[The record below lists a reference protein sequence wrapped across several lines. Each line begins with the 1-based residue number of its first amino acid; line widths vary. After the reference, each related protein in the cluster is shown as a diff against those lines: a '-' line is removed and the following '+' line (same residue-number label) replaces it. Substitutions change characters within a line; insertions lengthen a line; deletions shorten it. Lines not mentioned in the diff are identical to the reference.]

1 MTTRVSKNVGVLRV
15 ETISGRVLFEG
26 AVVPKVTQH
35 WAYIY
40 GLLALRHLEETYKI
54 TSEEIAILPTWVN
67 VSAPSIGPS
76 LFRHNATLRKLGF
89 DLIVSPEHEHTK
101 RFLFNSGRVKKVVCD
116 VKEQEL
122 RAWLGME
129 EKVNR
134 ESGSIKNFQVAMKL
148 ELARTIF
155 EKGRYAE
162 VESLCLKVVEL
173 TERFDDKLLAMIQMA
188 WVKAYIAPK
197 SESLESILKLQ
208 DQLNSYKANP
218 GLDKVSSHVEARVW
232 IQSARHYW
240 RHREP
245 NAAVKALDR
254 AEKLLM
260 PHNDMEWAGV
270 YTARSFLAQQAG
282 KLDQAAAHNLA
293 AFNCATRAQW
303 RLGMASQVTNRSAIL
318 MEMYKRDKSKDLNLA
333 QSHLLEAEQCLKL
346 SVELADEEDISG
358 SADSEINLMLI
369 YTWLERFEE
378 AREWLARAERLVRA
392 SNQTQDTAEL
402 NCEAAELEIA
412 TGNTTAAFTRL
423 ELAIR
428 VYERLGMRVQLKVA
442 KKRLLEFKAR
452 YSV

>member
-1 MTTRVSKNVGVLRV
+1 MTTRDLKNSGLLRV

-26 AVVPKVTQH
+26 SVVPKVTQH

-40 GLLALRHLEETYKI
+40 GLLALRHLEETHKI

-67 VSAPSIGPS
+67 VSAASIGSS
-76 LFRHNATLRKLGF
+76 LFRHNATLRKIGF

-116 VKEQEL
+116 LKVPEL
-122 RAWLGME
+122 RAWLGMKE
-129 EKVNR
+129 NLKP
-134 ESGSIKNFQVAMKL
+134 ESDSVKNFQVAMKL

-162 VESLCLKVVEL
+162 VENLCLEAMKL
-173 TERFDDKLLAMIQMA
+173 TERFDDKLLAMIQIA
-188 WVKAYIAPK
+188 WVKAYIASK
-197 SESLESILKLQ
+197 SESLEAVLKLQ
-208 DQLNSYKANP
+208 DQLNSYKTSP
-218 GLDKVSSHVEARVW
+218 GLDKVSANIEARVW

-270 YTARSFLAQQAG
+270 HTARSFLAQHAG

-303 RLGMASQVTNRSAIL
+303 RLSMASQATNRSAIL
-318 MEMYKRDKSKDLNLA
+318 MEMYKRDESKDLNLA
-333 QSHLLEAEQCLKL
+333 KSHLLEAEQCLKL
-346 SVELADEEDISG
+346 SIELANEEDISG

-378 AREWLARAERLVRA
+378 AREWLAKAERLVRA

-402 NCEAAELEIA
+402 NYEAAELEIA
-412 TGNTTAAFTRL
+412 TGNTAAAFARL
-423 ELAIR
+423 ELAIKI
-428 VYERLGMRVQLKVA
+428 YEELGMRVQLKVA
-442 KKRLLEFKAR
+442 KKRSFEFKAR
-452 YSV
+452 YPS